1 MKFRDR
7 KIRQECVKQSVGHTV
22 PGCQLTVT
30 VGHPGS
36 CVPLSAVSHIQY
48 LKRANVMVKLKI
60 FGEDMKSWNVGPEIL
75 VIK

>member
-36 CVPLSAVSHIQY
+36 CVPLSAVSHI
-48 LKRANVMVKLKI
+48 LEESKRD
-60 FGEDMKSWNVGPEIL
+60 GETEDIWGSL
-75 VIK
+75 